1 MKALK
6 WIAIVLCAPFIAIG
20 ATYAV
25 GSLGLLAY
33 VGSARSVSF
42 TERDFHVGSAY
53 QPNERDELVAACIKR
68 FGRNK
73 DNASAR
79 RCDCWADTAE
89 TIASRFDR
97 VAITALLSGS
107 THAVVGLGK
116 SLINSG
122 IPEDEVNARTQNVA
136 VRYNRIGMTCQF

>member
-33 VGSARSVSF
+33 DRDHCLTFRSRCHNGAAQREHARGCGPRQEPHQF
-42 TERDFHVGSAY
+42 
-53 QPNERDELVAACIKR
+53 
-68 FGRNK
+68 RNP
-73 DNASAR
+73 
-79 RCDCWADTAE
+79 
-89 TIASRFDR
+89 
-97 VAITALLSGS
+97 G
-107 THAVVGLGK
+107 G
-116 SLINSG
+116 
-122 IPEDEVNARTQNVA
+122 EVNARTLNVA